1 MYLNYLSQ
9 EAKCAFWNLALNLV
23 QDEGGIKE
31 EEQQMLVSYQ
41 QEMGISDAGI
51 LLPESVD
58 KAISKLLVEPD
69 ATQRIVFF
77 ELLALANVDSDYSED
92 EREKMDFLQKSLNLS
107 SETARELESVL
118 HEIFDVYAK
127 AAKLIWG
134 TA

>member
-41 QEMGISDAGI
+41 QEMGISDGGI